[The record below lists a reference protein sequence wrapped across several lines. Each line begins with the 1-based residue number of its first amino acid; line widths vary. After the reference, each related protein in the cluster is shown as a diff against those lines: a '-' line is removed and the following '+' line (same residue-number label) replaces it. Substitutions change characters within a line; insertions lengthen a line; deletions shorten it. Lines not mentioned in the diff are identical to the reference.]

1 MTIDIAEYIS
11 KIECLMGVI
20 IDRAKESG
28 ISNQVFV
35 EDQRNILLPGA
46 FAAAHKLQEEIYN
59 EVVNKEGKSYSPSN
73 EMKLLAFAV
82 IWSAWSAW
90 VFMAKSEDPNRS
102 KESRELAEAV
112 SKYVETMIVNAI
124 KCGQNIGK
132 GNGGPEGRKE
142 PINLVTNSTES

>member
-1 MTIDIAEYIS
+1 
-11 KIECLMGVI
+11 MGII

-28 ISNQVFV
+28 VSNKVYP

-59 EVVNKEGKSYSPSN
+59 EVVQKEGNSYDLSN

-90 VFMAKSEDPNRS
+90 VFKAKSEDPDRQG
-102 KESRELAEAV
+102 ESRKKAEAV
-112 SKYVETMIVNAI
+112 SKYIETMVA
-124 KCGQNIGK
+124 
-132 GNGGPEGRKE
+132 
-142 PINLVTNSTES
+142 L